1 MLDNDFTS
9 ERSSGPQLH
18 VDPPGGRRPAWRQ
31 RLVQAERGLV
41 RSVRSDSAFFVH
53 FFGATI
59 ITAAAVVL
67 GLSSA
72 QWIALVSCVTVVL
85 TAEMFNTALKILI
98 RGLGM
103 DEEAEGQR
111 ALGAGTAAVLIAVCG
126 SGIVI
131 GLVFLQRLGNL
142 FGI

>member
-1 MLDNDFTS
+1 MRDNDYIS
-9 ERSSGPQLH
+9 EQSSGPRMQ
-18 VDPPGGRRPAWRQ
+18 VDPGDGRRPAWRQ

-41 RSVRSDSAFFVH
+41 RGVRSDSAFFVH

-67 GLSSA
+67 GLSSL
-72 QWIALVSCVTVVL
+72 QWIALLTCITIVL

-98 RGLGM
+98 RSLAVE
-103 DEEAEGQR
+103 DDAEVQR

-126 SGIVI
+126 SAIVI

-142 FGI
+142 FER